1 MSLTNTQ
8 YELLRQTYD
17 QRQQKNRIEH
27 EKRLERLQKELPQL
41 TLLAGQMADC
51 AVTAAERAIHGDEAA
66 VHECSRLLAQYEKE
80 QQELLLHAG
89 YPADYLAPIYDCPDC
104 QDTGYQHTPD
114 GMTSK
119 CHCYHVLAS
128 EIMLKD
134 SSHGVIPPE
143 NTFENFC
150 YAYYSD
156 QYVDDVTEQTAYQNT
171 CEVVEVVRQY
181 VRDFDHMDN
190 PNLFLYG
197 SVGIGK
203 TYLTHCIMNEMKKTD
218 RAFSYLTA
226 FEFFDLARE
235 YAFSREEGAPPA
247 AQYHDLVT
255 CDILIIDDLGS
266 ELNNS
271 FTNTQLYL
279 VLNERMI
286 RRLATI
292 ISTNLSL
299 NDIRSIYGERIFSR
313 ISGGFTLLR
322 MFGDDIRLKKG
333 V

>member
-8 YELLRQTYD
+8 YELLKQIYD
-17 QRQQKNRIEH
+17 QRQQKNRTEH
-27 EKRLERLQKELPQL
+27 ELRLTRLQKELPQL
-41 TLLAGQMADC
+41 KLLADQMADC

-66 VHECSRLLAQYEKE
+66 AQECNCLLNRYEDE
-80 QQELLLHAG
+80 QQQLLLHAG

-114 GMTSK
+114 GTTRK

-143 NTFENFC
+143 HTFENFR
-150 YAYYSD
+150 YDYYSA
-156 QYVDDVTEQTAYQNT
+156 QYVDDVTEQSAYQNT
-171 CEVVEVVRQY
+171 LEVVDVIRQY
-181 VRDFDHMDN
+181 IRDFDHLDN
-190 PNLFLYG
+190 RNLFLYG

-203 TYLTHCIMNEMKKTD
+203 TYLTHCILNEMKKTD

-235 YAFSREEGAPPA
+235 YSFSREEGAPTA
-247 AQYHDLVT
+247 AQYHELVT

-299 NDIRSIYGERIFSR
+299 NEIRGIYGERIFSR

-322 MFGDDIRLKKG
+322 MFGDDIRLKNG